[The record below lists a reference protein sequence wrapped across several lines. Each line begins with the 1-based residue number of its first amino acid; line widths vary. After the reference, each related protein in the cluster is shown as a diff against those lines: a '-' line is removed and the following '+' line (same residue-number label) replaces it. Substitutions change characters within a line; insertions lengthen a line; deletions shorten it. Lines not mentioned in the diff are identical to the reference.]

1 MISKWTA
8 IFLLFLEMAYLFQFS
23 NFNALKPELAY
34 YHSKRMEYTLDY
46 RTQKIVPVEKPIEL

>member
-1 MISKWTA
+1 
-8 IFLLFLEMAYLFQFS
+8 MAYLFEFS
-23 NFNALKPELAY
+23 NFNALKLKLAY